1 MKTSV
6 INGNKQIIK
15 AHWLF
20 LIPSIA
26 GAGIFLMIPYLDVFR
41 RAFTSTSGERF
52 VGLDNFRDVLGNAA
66 FRLAFANTFKFT
78 VICIPL
84 LLAVSLAIA
93 LFIYERPSLSRW
105 MKPGLLMPMAVPVA
119 SVVLLWRLIFD
130 RSGFLNGALSV
141 FGFGPADWMN
151 TEAAFWVLVIS
162 YIWKNL
168 GYNVILWIAGLST
181 IPKEMTE
188 AARVD
193 GASELKIIRYITL
206 PNLLPSIFVISI
218 LALLNSFKVFREAY
232 LISGNYPHDSIYM
245 IQHLFNNWFRD
256 LSLGKMAA
264 GAVIVS
270 LILIVLIVLLERLW
284 NREGMK

>member
-41 RAFTSTSGERF
+41 RAFTSTSGEQF

-93 LFIYERPSLSRW
+93 LFIYERPSMSRW

-151 TEAAFWVLVIS
+151 TEAA
-162 YIWKNL
+162 
-168 GYNVILWIAGLST
+168 GTNVYSASLTRCRRGCVRHCILRM
-181 IPKEMTE
+181 MTQDCHFCR
-188 AARVD
+188 A
-193 GASELKIIRYITL
+193 ITL
-206 PNLLPSIFVISI
+206 P
-218 LALLNSFKVFREAY
+218 
-232 LISGNYPHDSIYM
+232 
-245 IQHLFNNWFRD
+245 
-256 LSLGKMAA
+256 
-264 GAVIVS
+264 
-270 LILIVLIVLLERLW
+270 
-284 NREGMK
+284 